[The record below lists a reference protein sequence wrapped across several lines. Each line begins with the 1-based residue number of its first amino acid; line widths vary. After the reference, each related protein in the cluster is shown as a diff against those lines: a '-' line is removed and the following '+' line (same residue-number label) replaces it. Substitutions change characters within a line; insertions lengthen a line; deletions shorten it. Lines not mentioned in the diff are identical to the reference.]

1 MQVPQIRM
9 ESQMARISM
18 EQDHGMLEIEQPK
31 AELSIQQPKADMSI
45 QTTKGKLTID
55 QTEAW
60 QQVNLGSTQYM
71 IEKNARAAMQAASEG
86 TARRAEQGAEMLD
99 IHHGREVFADQA
111 VTNQG
116 KQYQS
121 PNVGYMPS
129 PFSVKINYEKG
140 QVDINFQENKPQ
152 IDVQINKP
160 QVTYHRSKVNIAME
174 RYAQLDIDYVNLF
187 K

>member
-9 ESQMARISM
+9 ESQMARIRI
-18 EQDHGMLEIEQPK
+18 EQDHGGLE
-31 AELSIQQPKADMSI
+31 IQQPKADLSIRQPKAEMSI
-45 QTTKGKLTID
+45 RTTKGKLTID

-60 QQVNLGSTQYM
+60 QQVNLGSTQYT
-71 IEKNARAAMQAASEG
+71 IEKNAREAMQAASQG

-99 IHHGREVFADQA
+99 IHLGREVFADQA

-121 PNVGYMPS
+121 PNVHYRPS
-129 PFSVKINYEKG
+129 PFAVKFNYQKG
-140 QVDINFQENKPQ
+140 EVDINFQENKPQ

-160 QVTYHRSKVNIAME
+160 EITYHRSKVHIAMG